1 MSTGGTSTGPEPF
14 PGHDGGAW
22 ALAPCR
28 VVATWPAPCF
38 AENLAVDAA
47 GAVFV
52 SLHSHNRVDR
62 YDPAT
67 GAVQPFAHLP
77 APVTG
82 LAFDKDGVLWATGG
96 TPGQPPGLVWRILA
110 DGAVE
115 EWAQVSNAPFLN
127 GCAPHPDGR
136 SLLVCE
142 SMTGRVLGV
151 DMRERGAW
159 WTSIADERLRPAD
172 PDTPGANGIKVRDG
186 ALWVSVTGRN
196 ILLRAP
202 LQADGSAAVLEV
214 AAANLRADDFAVA
227 PDGALLLA
235 THPAHSVVRL
245 AADGTRTTLA
255 GPEQGAAGSTACAF
269 GRAAGDAG
277 ALYVTTNG
285 GLTAPWRGVAQD
297 AKLLRLDV

>member
-1 MSTGGTSTGPEPF
+1 MSAPPDPF
-14 PGHDGGAW
+14 PGHDGGTW
-22 ALAPCR
+22 APVPCR
-28 VVATWPAPCF
+28 VAASWPAGHF

-52 SLHSHNRVDR
+52 SLHSHSRVDR

-77 APVTG
+77 APVMG
-82 LAFDKDGVLWATGG
+82 LAFDAAGTLWATGG
-96 TPGQPPGLVWRILA
+96 TPGQPPGLVWRIA
-110 DGAVE
+110 GGEVTD
-115 EWAQVSNAPFLN
+115 WAQVANAPFLN
-127 GCAPHPDGR
+127 GCTPHPDGR
-136 SLLVCE
+136 TLLACD

-159 WTSIADERLRPAD
+159 WTSIADDRLRPVDAQM
-172 PDTPGANGIKVRDG
+172 PGANGIKVRDG
-186 ALWVSVTGRN
+186 ALWVSVTGRST
-196 ILLRAP
+196 LLRAP
-202 LQADGSAAVLEV
+202 LLADGSAAMLEI
-214 AAANLRADDFAVA
+214 AAANLLADDFAFA
-227 PDGALLLA
+227 PDGALLAA
-235 THPAHSVVRL
+235 THPAHTVLRL

-285 GLTAPWRGVAQD
+285 GMMAPWRGVVQE
-297 AKLLRLDV
+297 AKLLRLEMG

>member
-1 MSTGGTSTGPEPF
+1 M
-14 PGHDGGAW
+14 
-22 ALAPCR
+22 PCR
-28 VVATWPAPCF
+28 VATSWQAGHF

-52 SLHSHNRVDR
+52 SLHSHSRVDR

-82 LAFDKDGVLWATGG
+82 LAFDAAGTLWATGG
-96 TPGQPPGLVWRILA
+96 TPGQPPGLVWRIA
-110 DGAVE
+110 GGEVTD
-115 EWAQVSNAPFLN
+115 WAQVANAPFLN
-127 GCAPHPDGR
+127 GCTAHPDGR
-136 SLLVCE
+136 TLLACD

-159 WTSIADERLRPAD
+159 WTSIADDRLRPVDAQM
-172 PDTPGANGIKVRDG
+172 PGANGIKARDG
-186 ALWVSVTGRN
+186 ALWVSVTGRST
-196 ILLRAP
+196 LLRAP
-202 LQADGSAAVLEV
+202 LLADGSAAMLEI
-214 AAANLRADDFAVA
+214 AAANLLADDFAFA
-227 PDGALLLA
+227 PDGALLVA
-235 THPAHSVVRL
+235 THPAHSVLRL

-269 GRAAGDAG
+269 GQAAGDAG

-285 GLTAPWRGVAQD
+285 GMTAPWRGVVQE
-297 AKLLRLDV
+297 AKLLRLEVG